1 MRFVDPADWLLIY
14 RLIYLLSHGFP
25 YTFRALIKVV
35 ESSTLLK
42 LKYDCPMARQ
52 NATSPRWLNAAEM
65 KAWRRYIVASRRLL
79 EALDLDL
86 VQHELSMADYEI
98 LAQLSD
104 APERRMRMSELADVA
119 MLSRSRLSHRMKVME
134 KAGWVK
140 REACPID
147 KRGYFAVMTA
157 KGWKAIVAAAPDH
170 VESVRARFVDHL
182 SKGDQAALAEIFERV
197 SESLRKDLKDK

>member
-1 MRFVDPADWLLIY
+1 
-14 RLIYLLSHGFP
+14 
-25 YTFRALIKVV
+25 
-35 ESSTLLK
+35 
-42 LKYDCPMARQ
+42 MAR
-52 NATSPRWLNAAEM
+52 NATPPTPRWLNPAEM
-65 KAWRRYIVASRRLL
+65 KAWRRYIVSSRRLL

-86 VQHELSMADYEI
+86 QGHDLSMSDYEI

-104 APERRMRMSELADVA
+104 APERRMRMSELAEIA

-140 REACPID
+140 REACPVD

-170 VESVRARFVDHL
+170 VESVRTRFIDHL
-182 SKGDQAALAEIFERV
+182 SKTDQIALAAIFEKV
-197 SESLRKDLKDK
+197 GDSLRDDPSLHDK

>member
-1 MRFVDPADWLLIY
+1 
-14 RLIYLLSHGFP
+14 
-25 YTFRALIKVV
+25 
-35 ESSTLLK
+35 
-42 LKYDCPMARQ
+42 MAR
-52 NATSPRWLNAAEM
+52 NATPPTPRWLNTSEM

-79 EALDLDL
+79 EALDGDL
-86 VQHELSMADYEI
+86 QGHDLSMSDYEI

-104 APERRMRMSELADVA
+104 APERRMRMSELADIA

-147 KRGYFAVMTA
+147 KRGYFAVMTP

-170 VESVRARFVDHL
+170 VESVRKRFVDHL
-182 SKGDQAALAEIFERV
+182 SKADQIALAQIFEKV
-197 SESLRKDLKDK
+197 GESLRGDPTLHEK